1 MNGLLLTLPV
11 ALPFT
16 AGLLSYFIR
25 FPSKHAQNLWYGG
38 IICLTTALAW
48 LAILLV
54 GEERVTLLH
63 FTDTLTIALRCD
75 GAARLFAALSATLW
89 PFTALYACDYMR
101 HEKHLA
107 MFWSFFTASFGVT
120 LGIAFSA
127 NMLTMYL
134 FYELLTLATLP
145 LVKQPMTAA
154 AKAAGEAGSLYT
166 GVEMTLRGFEE
177 ALKKLGMERV
187 EAAPG
192 TVFDPEKHNA
202 VMMTEADEEHPEG
215 TIIECFQTGFAV
227 RGKVVRYAMV
237 RVAN

>member
-1 MNGLLLTLPV
+1 MKDNKKNKAEAAAKAEEKKARAAADP
-11 ALPFT
+11 APE
-16 AGLLSYFIR
+16 
-25 FPSKHAQNLWYGG
+25 
-38 IICLTTALAW
+38 
-48 LAILLV
+48 
-54 GEERVTLLH
+54 GEKPEEAAEESNNI
-63 FTDTLTIALRCD
+63 TITREKLEELNAYVK
-75 GAARLFAALSATLW
+75 AAEQKRDE
-89 PFTALYACDYMR
+89 Y
-101 HEKHLA
+101 LA
-107 MFWSFFTASFGVT
+107 MAQRVQADFDNYRTRNASLRTEV
-120 LGIAFSA
+120 ADDA
-127 NMLTMYL
+127 VRDAVK
-134 FYELLTLATLP
+134 EVLP
-145 LVKQPMTAA
+145 SLDNLERARAA

-192 TVFDPEKHNA
+192 TAFDPEKHNA

>member
-1 MNGLLLTLPV
+1 MKDNKKNKAEAV
-11 ALPFT
+11 AKAEEKKARAAAEP
-16 AGLLSYFIR
+16 A
-25 FPSKHAQNLWYGG
+25 PE
-38 IICLTTALAW
+38 
-48 LAILLV
+48 
-54 GEERVTLLH
+54 GETPGEAPQESNNI
-63 FTDTLTIALRCD
+63 TITREKLEELNAYVK
-75 GAARLFAALSATLW
+75 AAEQKRDE
-89 PFTALYACDYMR
+89 Y
-101 HEKHLA
+101 LA
-107 MFWSFFTASFGVT
+107 MAQRVQADFDNYRKRNASLRTEV
-120 LGIAFSA
+120 ADDA
-127 NMLTMYL
+127 VRDAVK
-134 FYELLTLATLP
+134 EVLP
-145 LVKQPMTAA
+145 SLDNLERALAA

-192 TVFDPEKHNA
+192 TAFDPEKHNA

>member
-1 MNGLLLTLPV
+1 MKDNKKNRAEAAAKAEEKKARAAADP
-11 ALPFT
+11 APE
-16 AGLLSYFIR
+16 
-25 FPSKHAQNLWYGG
+25 
-38 IICLTTALAW
+38 
-48 LAILLV
+48 
-54 GEERVTLLH
+54 GETPEEAAEESNNI
-63 FTDTLTIALRCD
+63 TITREKLEELNAYVK
-75 GAARLFAALSATLW
+75 ATEQKRDE
-89 PFTALYACDYMR
+89 Y
-101 HEKHLA
+101 LA
-107 MFWSFFTASFGVT
+107 MAQRVQADFDNYRKRNASLRTEV
-120 LGIAFSA
+120 ADDA
-127 NMLTMYL
+127 VRDAVK
-134 FYELLTLATLP
+134 EVLP
-145 LVKQPMTAA
+145 SLDNLERALAA

-237 RVAN
+237 RGAN

>member
-1 MNGLLLTLPV
+1 MKENKKNKARQEGKP
-11 ALPFT
+11 
-16 AGLLSYFIR
+16 
-25 FPSKHAQNLWYGG
+25 
-38 IICLTTALAW
+38 
-48 LAILLV
+48 
-54 GEERVTLLH
+54 EERV
-63 FTDTLTIALRCD
+63 DPAPAEAENAGESSKEDNTITVTREKLEELNAYVK
-75 GAARLFAALSATLW
+75 AAEQKRDE
-89 PFTALYACDYMR
+89 Y
-101 HEKHLA
+101 LA
-107 MFWSFFTASFGVT
+107 MAQRVQADFDNYRKRNASLRTEV
-120 LGIAFSA
+120 ADDA
-127 NMLTMYL
+127 VRDAVK
-134 FYELLTLATLP
+134 EVLP
-145 LVKQPMTAA
+145 SLDNLERALAA

-192 TVFDPEKHNA
+192 TAFDPEKHNA

>member
-1 MNGLLLTLPV
+1 MKDNKKNKAEAAAKAEEKKARAAAEP
-11 ALPFT
+11 APE
-16 AGLLSYFIR
+16 
-25 FPSKHAQNLWYGG
+25 
-38 IICLTTALAW
+38 
-48 LAILLV
+48 
-54 GEERVTLLH
+54 GEKPEEAPEESNNI
-63 FTDTLTIALRCD
+63 TITREKLEELNAYVK
-75 GAARLFAALSATLW
+75 AAEQKRDE
-89 PFTALYACDYMR
+89 Y
-101 HEKHLA
+101 LA
-107 MFWSFFTASFGVT
+107 MAQRVQADFDNYRKRNASLRTEV
-120 LGIAFSA
+120 ADDA
-127 NMLTMYL
+127 VRDAVK
-134 FYELLTLATLP
+134 EVLP
-145 LVKQPMTAA
+145 SLDNLERALAA

>member
-1 MNGLLLTLPV
+1 MKDNKKNKAEAAAKAEEKKARAAAEP
-11 ALPFT
+11 APE
-16 AGLLSYFIR
+16 
-25 FPSKHAQNLWYGG
+25 
-38 IICLTTALAW
+38 
-48 LAILLV
+48 
-54 GEERVTLLH
+54 GEKPEEAPQESNNI
-63 FTDTLTIALRCD
+63 TITREKLEELNAYVK
-75 GAARLFAALSATLW
+75 AAEQKRDE
-89 PFTALYACDYMR
+89 Y
-101 HEKHLA
+101 LA
-107 MFWSFFTASFGVT
+107 MAQRVQADFDNYRKRNASLRTEV
-120 LGIAFSA
+120 ADDA
-127 NMLTMYL
+127 VRDAVK
-134 FYELLTLATLP
+134 EVLP
-145 LVKQPMTAA
+145 SLDNLERALAA

>member
-1 MNGLLLTLPV
+1 MKDNKKNRAEAAAKAEEKKARAAADP
-11 ALPFT
+11 APE
-16 AGLLSYFIR
+16 
-25 FPSKHAQNLWYGG
+25 
-38 IICLTTALAW
+38 
-48 LAILLV
+48 
-54 GEERVTLLH
+54 GEKPEEAPEESNNI
-63 FTDTLTIALRCD
+63 TITREKLEELNAYVK
-75 GAARLFAALSATLW
+75 AAEQKRDE
-89 PFTALYACDYMR
+89 Y
-101 HEKHLA
+101 LA
-107 MFWSFFTASFGVT
+107 MAQRVQADFDNYRKRNASLRTEV
-120 LGIAFSA
+120 ADDA
-127 NMLTMYL
+127 VRDAVK
-134 FYELLTLATLP
+134 EVLP
-145 LVKQPMTAA
+145 SLDNLERALAA

-192 TVFDPEKHNA
+192 TAFDPEKHNA

>member
-1 MNGLLLTLPV
+1 MKDNKKTK
-11 ALPFT
+11 AEAAAT
-16 AGLLSYFIR
+16 AEEKKAR
-25 FPSKHAQNLWYGG
+25 AAADPAPE
-38 IICLTTALAW
+38 
-48 LAILLV
+48 
-54 GEERVTLLH
+54 GETPEEAPEESNNI
-63 FTDTLTIALRCD
+63 TITREKLEELNAYVK
-75 GAARLFAALSATLW
+75 AAEQKRDE
-89 PFTALYACDYMR
+89 Y
-101 HEKHLA
+101 LA
-107 MFWSFFTASFGVT
+107 MAQRVQADFDNSRKRNASLRTEV
-120 LGIAFSA
+120 ADYA
-127 NMLTMYL
+127 VRDAVK
-134 FYELLTLATLP
+134 EVLP
-145 LVKQPMTAA
+145 SLDNLERALAA

-192 TVFDPEKHNA
+192 TAFDPEKHNA

>member
-1 MNGLLLTLPV
+1 MKDNKKNKAEAAAKAEEKKARAAADPAPEGEKPEEAPQESNNITITREKLEELNAYVKAAEQKRDEYLAMAQRVQADFDNYRKRNASLRTEVADDAVRDAVKEVLPS
-11 ALPFT
+11 L
-16 AGLLSYFIR
+16 
-25 FPSKHAQNLWYGG
+25 
-38 IICLTTALAW
+38 
-48 LAILLV
+48 
-54 GEERVTLLH
+54 
-63 FTDTLTIALRCD
+63 DTLERAL
-75 GAARLFAALSATLW
+75 
-89 PFTALYACDYMR
+89 
-101 HEKHLA
+101 
-107 MFWSFFTASFGVT
+107 
-120 LGIAFSA
+120 
-127 NMLTMYL
+127 
-134 FYELLTLATLP
+134 
-145 LVKQPMTAA
+145 AA

>member
-1 MNGLLLTLPV
+1 MKDNKKNKAEAAAKAEEKKARAAAEP
-11 ALPFT
+11 APE
-16 AGLLSYFIR
+16 
-25 FPSKHAQNLWYGG
+25 
-38 IICLTTALAW
+38 
-48 LAILLV
+48 
-54 GEERVTLLH
+54 GEKPEEAPQESNNI
-63 FTDTLTIALRCD
+63 TITREKLEELNAYVK
-75 GAARLFAALSATLW
+75 AAEQKRDE
-89 PFTALYACDYMR
+89 Y
-101 HEKHLA
+101 LA
-107 MFWSFFTASFGVT
+107 MAQRVQADFDNYRKRNASLRTEV
-120 LGIAFSA
+120 ADDA
-127 NMLTMYL
+127 VRDAVK
-134 FYELLTLATLP
+134 EVLP
-145 LVKQPMTAA
+145 SLDNLERALAA

-192 TVFDPEKHNA
+192 TAFDPEKHNA